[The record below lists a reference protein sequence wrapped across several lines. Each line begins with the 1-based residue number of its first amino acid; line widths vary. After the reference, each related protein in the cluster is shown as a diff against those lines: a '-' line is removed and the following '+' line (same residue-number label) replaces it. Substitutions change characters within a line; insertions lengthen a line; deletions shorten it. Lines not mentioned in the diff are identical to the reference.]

1 MRSGAEIKVGV
12 ITVLAIL
19 LLAAY
24 TFYIRGYRAAA
35 QTYHVCVVFDD
46 ARGLQRGDPVRM
58 VGVKIGEVTSVEI
71 SPELKAQ
78 VDLAIDKRYA
88 LYENY
93 KFQIATSGLIQE
105 RFVEV
110 IPAERDPLAVRLSDK
125 ACVEGVLQP
134 TLSDLVSVGGEVL
147 ENLNRTS
154 RALNVVLTDQEIL
167 TGMREALQGFSQAAR
182 AASELATTTSN
193 LAQASQPELLATL
206 REVRKSSEDL
216 RAITGEF
223 RTRLAGGT
231 ALDDLDETA
240 RHAREAAE
248 NAQRLSAAL
257 ADLAEDP
264 QIQTQVRETVSAVH
278 DAAQSAKQV
287 GEDLEVLSGELRD
300 AAPAVAKVAGEAEQ
314 IAGTAESLRQR
325 LQPPDIEAR
334 FDVVYSGKADRWFS
348 TGNLDLS
355 NRPDRFFR
363 LGLDDIGEENEF
375 NAQVGDRQGRTTI
388 RYGLVRSRLGIGV
401 DLDLPRRAT
410 LSLDVFDPNNV
421 RADVLADIPVVPDRS
436 DWSILL
442 GARDIGEEDLF
453 VGGIRLK
460 R

>member
-1 MRSGAEIKVGV
+1 MRSGAEIKVGL

-19 LLAAY
+19 LLAGY

-35 QTYHVCVVFDD
+35 QTYRACVVFDN

-58 VGVKIGEVTSVEI
+58 VGVKIGEVASVEI
-71 SPELKAQ
+71 NPELKAE
-78 VDLAIDKRYA
+78 VNLSIDKQYA
-88 LYENY
+88 LYEAY
-93 KFQIATSGLIQE
+93 KFQIATAGLIQE

-110 IPAERDPLAVRLSDK
+110 IPADKDPLAERLSDGF
-125 ACVEGVLQP
+125 CVEGVLQP
-134 TLSDLVSVGGEVL
+134 TLSDLVAVGGEVL

-167 TGMREALQGFSQAAR
+167 TGMRQALQGFSEAAR
-182 AASELATTTSN
+182 AASELAATTSS
-193 LAQASQPELLATL
+193 LTSASQPEVLATL

-216 RAITGEF
+216 RTITAEF
-223 RTRLAGGT
+223 RSRLAGGT
-231 ALDDLDETA
+231 ALEDLELTA
-240 RHAREAAE
+240 RHARETASNAA
-248 NAQRLSAAL
+248 RVSAAL
-257 ADLAEDP
+257 AQLAEDP
-264 QIQTQVRETVSAVH
+264 EIEQQLRGTIAAVRS
-278 DAAQSAKQV
+278 AAQSAKQV
-287 GEDLEVLSGELRD
+287 GEDLEVLSGELRE
-300 AAPAVAKVAGEAEQ
+300 AAPAVSKVAGEAEE
-314 IAGTAESLRQR
+314 IAGTAESLRER

-334 FDVVYSGKADRWFS
+334 FDVVYSGGANRWFS
-348 TGNLDLS
+348 TGDLDFS
-355 NRPDRFFR
+355 TSSDRFFR

-375 NAQVGDRQGRTTI
+375 NAQVGDRQGRTTV

-401 DLDLPRRAT
+401 DLDLPRRTT

-421 RADVLADIPVVPDRS
+421 RADVLADIPVVPGRS

-453 VGGIRLK
+453 VGGIRLT

>member
-1 MRSGAEIKVGV
+1 MRSGAELKVGV
-12 ITVLAIL
+12 ITVVAIL
-19 LLAAY
+19 LLAGY
-24 TFYIRGYRAAA
+24 VFYVRGYRAAA
-35 QTYHVCVVFDD
+35 QTYRVCVIFDN

-58 VGVKIGEVTSVEI
+58 VGVRIGEVTSVEI
-71 SPELKAQ
+71 SPALKAE
-78 VDLAIDKRYA
+78 VTLSIDRQHS

-110 IPAERDPLAVRLSDK
+110 IPAEKDPLARVLSDGF
-125 ACVEGVLQP
+125 CVEGVLQP
-134 TLSDLVSVGGEVL
+134 TLSDLVTVGGEVL

-167 TGMREALQGFSQAAR
+167 TGMRDALQGFSAAAR
-182 AASELATTTSN
+182 AASELAATTSK
-193 LAQASQPELLATL
+193 LAEASQPELLATL
-206 REVRKSSEDL
+206 QEVRKSSEDL

-223 RTRLAGGT
+223 RSRLTGGT
-231 ALDDLDETA
+231 ALADLDETA
-240 RHAREAAE
+240 SHAREAAK
-248 NAQRLSAAL
+248 NAERLSAAL
-257 ADLAEDP
+257 ASIAEDP
-264 QIQTQVRETVSAVH
+264 EIQAQLRQAVSAVH

-287 GEDLEVLSGELRD
+287 GEDLEVLSGELRE
-300 AAPAVAKVAGEAEQ
+300 AAPAVSAVAGEAEE
-314 IAGTAESLRQR
+314 IAGTAESLRER
-325 LQPPDIEAR
+325 LQPPDIKAR
-334 FDVVYSGKADRWFS
+334 FDVVYSGEANRWFS
-348 TGNLDLS
+348 TGNLDFS
-355 NRPDRFFR
+355 NRPNRFFR

-388 RYGLVRSRLGIGV
+388 RYGLVRSRLGVGV
-401 DLDLPRRAT
+401 DFDLPRRTT
-410 LSLDVFDPNNV
+410 LSLDLFDPNNV
-421 RADVLADIPVVPDRS
+421 RADVLADIPVVPGRS